1 MKLRTYTELLRLST
15 FEARFAYLKLHSVVG
30 RATFGYDRW
39 INQRFYT
46 SGEWKKVRNDIILRD
61 NGCDLGIEDRQIFDR
76 IIIHHMNPMTPDDI
90 KQGRQEILD
99 PEFLV
104 STTLNTHNAIH
115 FGDESLLPRQFVER
129 RPGDTKLWR

>member
-1 MKLRTYTELLRLST
+1 MKLRTYTELLQLST

-76 IIIHHMNPMTPDDI
+76 IIIHHMNPMEAKDIVHGDPD
-90 KQGRQEILD
+90 ILD
-99 PEFLV
+99 PRFLI
-104 STTLNTHNAIH
+104 TTTHKTHNAIH
-115 FGDESLLPRQFVER
+115 FGDSSILKKPFVAR
-129 RPGDTKLWR
+129 RPGDTKLW